1 VLVRVSRVS
10 KVRLGFEL
18 ELGSGLGLVIV
29 FNYEN
34 VCTTPRLQVHL
45 LLNSVIIDSFT
56 VPKKAG

>member
-45 LLNSVIIDSFT
+45 NSVCCVFQDL
-56 VPKKAG
+56 